1 MKLSVRGKLIAVCTV
16 LLITVLVTYIVGMRA
31 LSASNER
38 ADIIV
43 HVYDEASRLAA
54 QLRGDMAKATRAE
67 RDLVIA
73 NSPERRKAAT
83 DAFDRYV
90 HDRDERRQALRALHS
105 SALGGKLDELDAAL
119 RDYDDQHK
127 QIRELALAASKER
140 AAATFAGEGHQH
152 SDNVQNALLA
162 LDAELA
168 KRPPSNELVALRTTV
183 WKAMYAVIGVGN
195 REKTLLLADED
206 AAMDAALVKVNK
218 HHDDLKAAIGVLETG
233 AATPEE
239 RRLVAQIRTVQT
251 TFHEVHS
258 KALVLARDNSD
269 GRAAHLAE
277 TKGLE
282 LVTRAGKVADD
293 ITALEKEAALALQRT
308 DESEDS
314 HARIVM
320 LSVLGLALALGTALT
335 ALFVRY
341 LSRALRSVI
350 ELASSVSTGDLT
362 HTVEVTNHDEIGA
375 MIVTLNE
382 MVGNLRRVARDVTGA
397 ATSVATGAEQLTA
410 TAGQVAEGASQQGA
424 ATEETTA
431 AMEEMGASVQQNAD
445 NAQETDRLAAKAARD
460 AATSGQAVGE
470 TLSAM
475 KNIAEK
481 ISIIEEIARKTDLLA
496 LNAAVEA
503 ARAGD
508 HGRGFAVVA
517 SEVRKL
523 AERSA
528 TAAGEISQLSRGGVA
543 LAENAGGLLAQLVP
557 DIRRTAELVQ
567 EVSAASRE
575 QSTGIDQSNKALQDL
590 DRVTQQNAAAA
601 EEMAATAGELSSQA
615 HHLQTAV
622 GFFQLESVGHAAAA
636 APRPAASRHR
646 AARPSPAKPAV
657 ASRYRP
663 ANGTPSNGQRALRGG
678 ERNGGAEVVPA
689 PWGESRHGV
698 DLDLTGPDD
707 DNLFERNQEP
717 G

>member
-1 MKLSVRGKLIAVCTV
+1 MKLSVRGKLISVCTA
-16 LLITVLVTYIVGMRA
+16 LLATVLITYIVGVRA
-31 LSASNER
+31 LGASNER
-38 ADIIV
+38 GDMIV

-73 NSPERRKAAT
+73 NNPERRKAAT
-83 DAFDRYV
+83 DAFDRYIK
-90 HDRDERRQALRALHS
+90 DRDERRQALRALHS
-105 SALGGKLDELDAAL
+105 GAIGSKLDELDAAL

-127 QIRELALAASKER
+127 QIRELALTATKER
-140 AAATFAGEGHQH
+140 AVATFAAEGHQQ

-162 LDAELA
+162 FDAELA
-168 KRPPSNELVALRTTV
+168 KRPPSNELAALRITV
-183 WKAMYAVIGVGN
+183 WKGMYAVIGVGN
-195 REKTLLLADED
+195 REKSLVIATDEAGMDGALA
-206 AAMDAALVKVNK
+206 KVNK
-218 HHDDLKAAIGVLETG
+218 HHDDLKAAIGVLE
-233 AATPEE
+233 AAAVTPEE
-239 RRLVAQIRTVQT
+239 RRLAAQIRNAQT

-258 KALVLARDNSD
+258 KATALARENSD
-269 GRAAHLAE
+269 GRAELLAE

-293 ITALEKEAALALQRT
+293 IMATEKEATLALQRT
-308 DESEDS
+308 DETED
-314 HARIVM
+314 ARTRILM
-320 LSVLGLALALGTALT
+320 LTVLGIALALGVTLT
-335 ALFVRY
+335 ALLVRY
-341 LSRALRSVI
+341 LSRALHSVVDLARSV
-350 ELASSVSTGDLT
+350 SGGDLT
-362 HTVEVTNHDEIGA
+362 HTVHVTNHDEIGA
-375 MIVTLNE
+375 MITALND
-382 MVGNLRRVARDVTGA
+382 MVDNLRRVARDVTGA

-410 TAGQVAEGASQQGA
+410 TAGQVAEGASEQGA

-460 AATSGQAVGE
+460 AETSGQAVGE

-528 TAAGEISQLSRGGVA
+528 TAAGEISQLSRGGVS
-543 LAENAGGLLAQLVP
+543 LAENAGNLLAQLVP

-622 GFFQLESVGHAAAA
+622 GFFRLEATGHAASSPLPAVRK
-636 APRPAASRHR
+636 PLRNGKPSPSRPAA
-646 AARPSPAKPAV
+646 A
-657 ASRYRP
+657 RYRP
-663 ANGTPSNGQRALRGG
+663 ANGTPSAGHRALRSG
-678 ERNGGAEVVPA
+678 ERNGGEVVPA
-689 PWGESRHGV
+689 ALRLEPRHGV
-698 DLDLTGPDD
+698 DLDLSGPDD